1 MFYEQ
6 ILEDMLD
13 YDHFN
18 RTKSDITVAFMIALV
33 AAAGDVRNVLKE
45 KKDSISYI
53 QTFDIANIR

>member
-1 MFYEQ
+1 
-6 ILEDMLD
+6 
-13 YDHFN
+13 
-18 RTKSDITVAFMIALV
+18 MIALV